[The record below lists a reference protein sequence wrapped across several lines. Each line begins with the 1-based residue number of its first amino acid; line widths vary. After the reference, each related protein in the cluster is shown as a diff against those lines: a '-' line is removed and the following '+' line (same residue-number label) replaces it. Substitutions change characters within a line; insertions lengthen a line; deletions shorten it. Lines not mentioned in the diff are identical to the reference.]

1 MSRRVLSLVFNADLG
16 ASALVGPAVRG
27 IAEAVGFQRARAAEV
42 ALCVQEAAV
51 NSAEHAFAG
60 RPDGVVSV
68 VVAVDDDRLEAHVRD
83 RGRPMPPG
91 LLDEARLVE
100 PDPLSERG
108 RGLYMITRLTETVR
122 YVSDAEG
129 NVLEMTFRL
138 PAATG

>member
-1 MSRRVLSLVFNADLG
+1 MNRRVLSLVFNADLG

-27 IAEAVGFQRARAAEV
+27 IAEAVGFERTRAAEV

-51 NSAEHAFAG
+51 NAAEHAFAG
-60 RPDGVVSV
+60 QPDGLVSV

-91 LLDEARLVE
+91 LLDEARGAE

-108 RGLYMITRLTETVR
+108 RGLFMITRLTETVR

-138 PAATG
+138 PAAKG